1 MNKPETANILSAMGI
16 LVMKHEKGGS
26 FILPDE
32 IPAWCEYFF
41 ESDNKEGSLLKPAE
55 IFPFLTGFIYDS
67 GILINEKA
75 ELPKTRE
82 SEWWTEINKHD
93 EAHYLQAVSASLD
106 KNNYLLIR
114 HASGSSEIIRSLQQY
129 RELMIDFENMLER
142 EDNDAGNS
150 EVMPDF
156 LLKDSLTGLHNKR
169 AFLLLAEQQHNMA
182 KRNKVSTLIIMLDF
196 ATLEVITKKFG
207 QAEGFNAIT
216 AAANILKNTFRG
228 TDVIARFGED
238 GLFVVLALEIAKNGK
253 NAIMARLK
261 SKIERHNKFSFK
273 TYDIAFTP
281 GIVDYG
287 FDHSGSMKELL
298 QTAGFR
304 LNESRA
310 AKKII

>member
-1 MNKPETANILSAMGI
+1 MNKPETANILSAMGM
-16 LVMKHEKGGS
+16 LVMKHEKGES

-67 GILINEKA
+67 GLLINEKS
-75 ELPKTRE
+75 ELVKTHK
-82 SEWWTEINKHD
+82 SEWWTEIDRHD
-93 EAHYLQAVSASLD
+93 KVHYLQAILAPHG
-106 KNNYLLIR
+106 KTNYLVIK
-114 HASGSSEIIRSLQQY
+114 HASDSSKIIRSLQHY
-129 RELMIDFENMLER
+129 RESMIEFENILEG
-142 EDNDAGNS
+142 ENNGADNP
-150 EVMPDF
+150 EIMPDF

-182 KRNKVSTLIIMLDF
+182 RRKKVSTLLIMLDF

-207 QAEGFNAIT
+207 QAEGLNAIT
-216 AAANILKNTFRG
+216 AAANILKSTFRG
-228 TDVIARFGED
+228 TDVIARFEED
-238 GLFVVLALEIAKNGK
+238 GLFVVLALEITKNGK